1 MTIDRREMERLIP
14 ALRRYARG
22 LTGHATTADDLV
34 QDCLLRAI
42 SRERQFRG
50 VNLAGWLYAILTN
63 LARSEQRTRRRQPS
77 IGPLTDHADAGS
89 DPASR
94 IGILAAL
101 GALGRDQR
109 EVLLLTAVEGFTYE
123 ETAEIIAVPIGTVMS
138 RLARA
143 RDALAERLEGAPVVP
158 LRRLR

>member
-1 MTIDRREMERLIP
+1 MERLIP

-22 LTGHATTADDLV
+22 LTGHTAAGDDLV
-34 QDCLLRAI
+34 QECLLRAL
-42 SRERQFRG
+42 SHERQFRG

-63 LARSEQRTRRRQPS
+63 LARSEQRTRRRRPS
-77 IGPLTDHADAGS
+77 IGPLADHADAGT
-89 DPASR
+89 DPAAR

-101 GALGRDQR
+101 AALPREQR

-123 ETAEIIAVPIGTVMS
+123 EAAEIVGVPVGTVMS
-138 RLARA
+138 RIARA

-158 LRRLR
+158 LRRRR